1 MNGANN
7 ILGLS
12 QRFAYYNQVRIEDLG
27 IIHLVELILNR
38 KLALR
43 IILFSDKYFA
53 IAESMRSNGMLGDAF
68 LMGIFTEITT

>member
-43 IILFSDKYFA
+43 IILFSDKYFT
-53 IAESMRSNGMLGDAF
+53 IAKSMRSNGMLGDAF